1 MIWKIMQTG
10 KEPNYIVLNF
20 CADAEKIASF
30 CGVGKLIVRMCQ
42 IWRHNNLIEVHLQ
55 NSNKVTNSYCQY
67 NSKLCAKIMAS
78 EIHT

>member
-20 CADAEKIASF
+20 CPDAEKIASF

-42 IWRHNNLIEVHLQ
+42 TWRHNNLIEVLIP
-55 NSNKVTNSYCQY
+55 TP
-67 NSKLCAKIMAS
+67 SKF
-78 EIHT
+78 